1 KPSFTKDYII
11 FSQLCLLN
19 QNKSK
24 AISWIEESMKFGA
37 KLNCLKEIEL
47 LNKNFTENEWKKL
60 ETNIIELDSIYRS
73 KINFSLGARLNRN
86 YQKEQDSKAEKNYK
100 NVVYSNFK
108 KIKELTDKGTF
119 PGEYLIG
126 IDNVK
131 YASDIP
137 ECEFGNSKVIVTLLH
152 YDFPIIELTEEV
164 LVLAIKKGQLHPR
177 EFASIFTLE
186 KNRVSKLYGS
196 SYKTKKELPDY
207 NFMFAFEMRKNRI
220 DKVNE
225 DRYTFGICS
234 VETDKKK

>member
-1 KPSFTKDYII
+1 
-11 FSQLCLLN
+11 
-19 QNKSK
+19 
-24 AISWIEESMKFGA
+24 
-37 KLNCLKEIEL
+37 
-47 LNKNFTENEWKKL
+47 
-60 ETNIIELDSIYRS
+60 
-73 KINFSLGARLNRN
+73 
-86 YQKEQDSKAEKNYK
+86 
-100 NVVYSNFK
+100 
-108 KIKELTDKGTF
+108 

-234 VETDKKK
+234 VETDKKKIEIEKKYGMKLNFGYK